1 MLADF
6 APLLLLI
13 LGCAVTGYMIY
24 RFIRATK

>member
-1 MLADF
+1 MLAD
-6 APLLLLI
+6 PTSWLLLI

>member
-1 MLADF
+1 MGADT
-6 APLLLLI
+6 ASWLLLI

>member
-13 LGCAVTGYMIY
+13 LGCAVTGYMID